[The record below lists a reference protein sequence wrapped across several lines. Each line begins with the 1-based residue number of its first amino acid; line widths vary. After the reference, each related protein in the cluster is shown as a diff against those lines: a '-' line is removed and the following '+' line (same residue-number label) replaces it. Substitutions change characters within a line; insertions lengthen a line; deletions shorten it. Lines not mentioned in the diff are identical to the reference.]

1 MEFGCTNS
9 EGKIQEVDLETVII
23 YGRRKHSEKCHHSG
37 FQLWKETM
45 RFFLPRYYGR
55 QNSRLWPRLSHKTV
69 NHFGTWEAN
78 LLLGS
83 EKWEAWESLCK
94 AYLGGNN
101 CNEVKNNEWALSEH
115 FWKNAADQ
123 ILVIVACHCSQTSGG
138 VLSIQGSYLE
148 QMFIT
153 VYRSYIGQ
161 GGKYHFCFLHFSK
174 ETLL

>member
-1 MEFGCTNS
+1 MSSFWFSVMEGNYEILFAQ
-9 EGKIQEVDLETVII
+9 I
-23 YGRRKHSEKCHHSG
+23 
-37 FQLWKETM
+37 LWQTELQT
-45 RFFLPRYYGR
+45 LAATIA
-55 QNSRLWPRLSHKTV
+55 QNRV

-101 CNEVKNNEWALSEH
+101 CNEVKNNEWALKEH

-153 VYRSYIGQ
+153 VYKSYIGQ